1 MFKLRQGVI
10 WTVAVPL
17 IMLATS
23 GCATKKYVSQQV
35 KPVNTRVSQL
45 EKTTND
51 KISYLNNKQQ
61 SDISQVNERIAT
73 TDQRVS
79 QVAEAAQQAQ
89 GTASRAMEEV
99 QSEGSK
105 IAANSSS
112 IDTLGSGVA
121 NALNYQQ
128 VEKADVTFAY
138 QQDHADTG
146 GESGAGHDRR
156 ESPVPA
162 PRSSRGSGLRRQVRL
177 IQLQSG
183 VEPPRA
189 EAVERYLVMQKVPL
203 RSIHIVGLGGEA
215 PPAGLVAD
223 EMVVDPGAGTAAIP
237 AAWPGVSIFACL
249 GPATSRKALLRE
261 CSR

>member
-23 GCATKKYVSQQV
+23 GCATRSYVSRQV

-45 EKTTND
+45 EKSTND
-51 KISYLNNKQQ
+51 KIAYINNKHE
-61 SDISQVNERIAT
+61 SDISQVNERITT
-73 TDQRVS
+73 TDQKVS
-79 QVAEAAQQAQ
+79 QVADAAQQAQ

-112 IDTLGSGVA
+112 IETLGSGVA

-128 VEKADVTFAY
+128 VEKADVTFATNRTTLTPEAKVALDMIAAKV
-138 QQDHADTG
+138 QSLPRAVVEVVGFADR
-146 GESGAGHDRR
+146 SG
-156 ESPVPA
+156 
-162 PRSSRGSGLRRQVRL
+162 SSNYNLALSRQ
-177 IQLQSG
+177 
-183 VEPPRA
+183 RA

-223 EMVVDPGAGTAAIP
+223 EMVVDPGAGP
-237 AAWPGVSIFACL
+237 AQFQRLARRVHIRVFGAGDITQGSA
-249 GPATSRKALLRE
+249 SRVQ
-261 CSR
+261 

>member
-1 MFKLRQGVI
+1 MFTLRQGVI

-61 SDISQVNERIAT
+61 SDMSQVNERLTT
-73 TDQRVS
+73 TDQKVA
-79 QVAEAAQQAQ
+79 QVAEATQQAQ

-99 QSEGSK
+99 ESNGSK
-105 IAANSSS
+105 IAANSSA

-138 QQDHADTG
+138 NKTTLTPEAKVALDMIAAKVQSLPRAVVEVVGFADR
-146 GESGAGHDRR
+146 SG
-156 ESPVPA
+156 
-162 PRSSRGSGLRRQVRL
+162 SSTYNLALSRQ
-177 IQLQSG
+177 
-183 VEPPRA
+183 RA
-189 EAVERYLVMQKVPL
+189 EAVERYLVLQKVPL
-203 RSIHIVGLGGEA
+203 RSIHVVGLGGEA
-215 PPAGLVAD
+215 PPAGLIAD
-223 EMVVDPGAGTAAIP
+223 EMAVDPGAGRAQFQRLARRVHIRVFGAGDITQGTA
-237 AAWPGVSIFACL
+237 
-249 GPATSRKALLRE
+249 SRVQQ
-261 CSR
+261 